1 MGKSTII
8 ATCDRSNAG
17 WLIFAMFLLLWEEP
31 DLLDAIIALIFAF
44 AGTLV

>member
-1 MGKSTII
+1 MDKTAIT
-8 ATCDRSNAG
+8 TCSSSDAG
-17 WLIFAMFLLLWEEP
+17 WFIFAMFLLLWEEP